1 MSKWKWVLV
10 SLGIAVVFGG
20 LYLWFF
26 GIQTFFAL
34 YSRKI
39 GLEVPIV
46 KSAPVELRDLE
57 ISRGQGERLS
67 FKGVEFEVPWNDVDE
82 KKSRVV
88 GGWALIVFRSG
99 NSIILCVTPPKDF
112 MNDMFRNK
120 IASPELFAGLYGSDV
135 LQSDY
140 ALQKAIFETTPSE
153 INLLTPA
160 KRASGLSSVLL
171 IKAIMPPTTD
181 WAIYNVKSTNFRG
194 FQLGDPR
201 RRPKKMSIDLHG
213 DDVEIEINIDQVPP
227 GPTPAITQS
236 EINRII
242 QSAHQTSVAQPI
254 LTVNPA

>member
-1 MSKWKWVLV
+1 MSKWKWVPV

-88 GGWALIVFRSG
+88 GDWALIVFRSG

-160 KRASGLSSVLL
+160 NRASGLSSVLL

-181 WAIYNVKSTNFRG
+181 WAIYNVESTKFRG

-213 DDVEIEINIDQVPP
+213 DDVEIEINIDQVPS
-227 GPTPAITQS
+227 GSTPAITQS